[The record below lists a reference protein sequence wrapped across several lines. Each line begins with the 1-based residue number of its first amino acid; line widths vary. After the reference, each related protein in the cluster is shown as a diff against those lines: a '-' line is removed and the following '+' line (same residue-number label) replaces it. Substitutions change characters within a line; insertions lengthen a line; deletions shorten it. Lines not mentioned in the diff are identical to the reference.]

1 MNGTIK
7 SKKDVERLFQ
17 EGKRSSSFIVSIIY
31 QQNPSKKLGNGR
43 CAFFAGKK
51 LGSAPFRNRCKRV
64 MREAVKELGGFWQGY
79 DVIFI
84 ARKKIAYTS
93 HLKIVSDFK
102 KQLSEAGV
110 LNNEHK

>member
-1 MNGTIK
+1 
-7 SKKDVERLFQ
+7 
-17 EGKRSSSFIVSIIY
+17 
-31 QQNPSKKLGNGR
+31 
-43 CAFFAGKK
+43 
-51 LGSAPFRNRCKRV
+51 

-93 HLKIVSDFK
+93 HLKIVNDFK